1 MKEEMSNPETASI
14 TSRQWIAASGFGWI
28 AGVVLVIVA
37 SVLFDAAEIEGFQFY
52 LGISIGGGVGLL
64 QWRLL
69 RRNNL
74 NDPGWIWSSVFGMGF
89 PFLLND
95 LLSRSGAFSFGSYY
109 LPVSVFAGAVIVSA
123 WQYKILFSLTSAAA
137 RWPVAS
143 FAGWIAAAL
152 MVLGVDVV
160 KQFISH
166 NMILFFINFVLIFAG
181 GFVLGGISG
190 SAMSACVAGM
200 TLRDKR
206 E

>member
-1 MKEEMSNPETASI
+1 MTTPDIAPI
-14 TSRQWIAASGFGWI
+14 TVRQWIMASGFGWI
-28 AGVVLVIVA
+28 AGVALVIVT
-37 SVLFDAAEIEGFQFY
+37 SVLFDAAGLEGFQFY
-52 LGISIGGGVGLL
+52 LGIGIGGGVGLL

-74 NDPGWIWSSVFGMGF
+74 TDPGWIWSSVFGMGF

-109 LPVSVFAGAVIVSA
+109 LPVSVFAGAVVVSA
-123 WQYKILFSLTSAAA
+123 WQYKILSFHTSAAA

-160 KQFISH
+160 KQCISH
-166 NMILFFINFVLIFAG
+166 NMLLFFINLVLIFAG

-190 SAMSACVAGM
+190 PAMSACIAGM

>member
-1 MKEEMSNPETASI
+1 MEEEMSNPETASI

-28 AGVVLVIVA
+28 AGVVLVIVT
-37 SVLFDAAEIEGFQFY
+37 SVLFDAIGLEGFQFY

-69 RRNNL
+69 RRIGHI
-74 NDPGWIWSSVFGMGF
+74 DAGWIWSSIFGMGF

-95 LLSRSGAFSFGSYY
+95 LLSRSGAFSFGSYF
-109 LPVSVFAGAVIVSA
+109 LPVSVFSGAVVVSA
-123 WQYKILFSLTSAAA
+123 WQYKILSPLTSAAP

-166 NMILFFINFVLIFAG
+166 NMLLFFINLVLIFAG

-190 SAMSACVAGM
+190 PAMSRCIASIKES
-200 TLRDKR
+200 DS
-206 E
+206 